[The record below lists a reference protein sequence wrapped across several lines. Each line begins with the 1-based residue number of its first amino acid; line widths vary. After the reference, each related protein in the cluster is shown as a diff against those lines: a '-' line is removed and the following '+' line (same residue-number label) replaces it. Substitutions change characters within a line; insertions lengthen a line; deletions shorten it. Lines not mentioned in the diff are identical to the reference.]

1 MNCLTPIFFVLFPA
15 GNWVLFANVHLMQN
29 WMKVL
34 ERNLELV

>member
-1 MNCLTPIFFVLFPA
+1 LKEAGKA

-34 ERNLELV
+34 ERNLELVQEEGAH